1 MKPRPVA
8 IEFDHRFTPNLV
20 MVFHNC
26 SENSCSYRALSP
38 INPEGPGGLA
48 FQAPYYRRVVNAV
61 IPQMISSTMKNG
73 YLTLALLQAK

>member
-26 SENSCSYRALSP
+26 SDNSCSYRALSP
-38 INPEGPGGLA
+38 INSEGPGEDGLIH
-48 FQAPYYRRVVNAV
+48 NEEWLCD
-61 IPQMISSTMKNG
+61 T
-73 YLTLALLQAK
+73 YLTAS